1 MSNISLSRGIDKKT
15 ISLTKKKDEGL
26 QLPISELIKLTGLF
40 VKQKDSEGNVIVDYT
55 NDLVYLLDDGKV
67 SDTFNFGS
75 GTTEVEIAMP
85 WKDKYTSIGLSV
97 FVEVKDEEEDVLVF
111 EDDSEKSEKEDND
124 TPPLFQDEPVN
135 QPDIQIDPEVQVV
148 EQEKPVV
155 EQEVVTP
162 EIKKE

>member
-75 GTTEVEIAMP
+75 GTTEVKIECLGKIN
-85 WKDKYTSIGLSV
+85 TLQSV
-97 FVEVKDEEEDVLVF
+97 FQC
-111 EDDSEKSEKEDND
+111 S
-124 TPPLFQDEPVN
+124 
-135 QPDIQIDPEVQVV
+135 
-148 EQEKPVV
+148 
-155 EQEVVTP
+155 
-162 EIKKE
+162 